1 MALTIRNH
9 SMRQNSNN
17 FLLSKLKDK
26 FDLISLLVL
35 IGLIN
40 YFNYPMITLKYNN
53 LNEIYYQWWDEGVH
67 IKNILKIINENTLEL
82 EHLASTA
89 FYHIQSAGLGLL
101 IGSLKPDLQDVV
113 LSSLIISSFWI
124 QASIF
129 IYYIFLNT
137 IFKSKVTVVF
147 GILALGTH
155 SSILFHSAVIHP
167 EGPMIFGIIVSLF
180 GSYRFLTNPTKNN
193 LIFTTVGLGISLAG
207 KVQSILN
214 LPSIIL
220 IYLISVNRR
229 KMHINSIFIQISIV
243 FITLVLTLLIT
254 TPYQIIRFD
263 QLLIGISHEKN
274 VQSFSSK
281 PALLDLLSFIVSNN
295 FIGYYYLILTM
306 ISLIIILMNKKNHKT
321 EKNLFL
327 LITISISIPLLYN
340 IFFLNVLINRYYVHM
355 LPVLILMITYFFDI
369 LMKLNRS
376 RILKYFSL
384 LLVLI
389 GIQQHIKTAD
399 FYFSKREGIM
409 NEIKIINSIESF
421 LSQQIF
427 KDEMTLGL
435 GFNFFRNPT
444 FNFDQYPSNQPI
456 KKYQFIIISKNFLK
470 PQFYEGSSSLLPG
483 EEQDQ
488 KIRENIIS
496 KIKNSNYI
504 EINSN
509 SYGNYQLFKKI

>member
-1 MALTIRNH
+1 
-9 SMRQNSNN
+9 
-17 FLLSKLKDK
+17 
-26 FDLISLLVL
+26 
-35 IGLIN
+35 
-40 YFNYPMITLKYNN
+40 
-53 LNEIYYQWWDEGVH
+53 
-67 IKNILKIINENTLEL
+67 
-82 EHLASTA
+82 
-89 FYHIQSAGLGLL
+89 
-101 IGSLKPDLQDVV
+101 
-113 LSSLIISSFWI
+113 
-124 QASIF
+124 
-129 IYYIFLNT
+129 
-137 IFKSKVTVVF
+137 
-147 GILALGTH
+147 
-155 SSILFHSAVIHP
+155 
-167 EGPMIFGIIVSLF
+167 
-180 GSYRFLTNPTKNN
+180 
-193 LIFTTVGLGISLAG
+193 
-207 KVQSILN
+207 
-214 LPSIIL
+214 
-220 IYLISVNRR
+220 
-229 KMHINSIFIQISIV
+229 
-243 FITLVLTLLIT
+243 
-254 TPYQIIRFD
+254 
-263 QLLIGISHEKN
+263 
-274 VQSFSSK
+274 
-281 PALLDLLSFIVSNN
+281 
-295 FIGYYYLILTM
+295 
-306 ISLIIILMNKKNHKT
+306 HKT
-321 EKNLFL
+321 EKDLFL
-327 LITISISIPLLYN
+327 LITISVSIPLLYN

-409 NEIKIINSIESF
+409 NEIKIINSIENF

-488 KIRENIIS
+488 RIRENIIS

>member
-1 MALTIRNH
+1 
-9 SMRQNSNN
+9 MRQKSTK
-17 FLLSKLKDK
+17 FFLSKLKDN

-40 YFNYPMITLKYNN
+40 YFNYPMITFQYNN

-67 IKNILKIINENTLEL
+67 VKNILKIINENTFEL

-89 FYHIQSAGLGLL
+89 FYHIQSAGLSLL
-101 IGSLKPDLQDVV
+101 IGRLKPDLQDIV

-137 IFKSKVTVVF
+137 IFKSKATVVF
-147 GILALGTH
+147 GLLALGTH

-167 EGPMIFGIIVSLF
+167 EGPMIFGIIVTLF
-180 GSYRFLTNPTKNN
+180 GSYRFLNNPTKYN
-193 LIFTTVGLGISLAG
+193 LIFTTVGLGISVAG
-207 KVQSILN
+207 KVQSVLN

-220 IYLISVNRR
+220 IYLISIYRK
-229 KMHINSIFIQISIV
+229 KMHINSILMQISIV
-243 FITLVLTLLIT
+243 FITLILTLLIT

-263 QLLIGISHEKN
+263 QLLIGIAHEKN
-274 VQSFSSK
+274 VQSFSSE

-295 FIGYYYLILTM
+295 FIGYYYLILTI
-306 ISLIIILMNKKNHKT
+306 ISLIIILINKKNHKT
-321 EKNLFL
+321 ERNLFL
-327 LITISISIPLLYN
+327 LITISVSIPLLYN
-340 IFFLNVLINRYYVHM
+340 IFFLNVLINRYYIHI
-355 LPVLILMITYFFDI
+355 LPVLILMVTYFFDI
-369 LMKLNRS
+369 LMKLNKS

-384 LLVLI
+384 LLVLV

-409 NEIKIINSIESF
+409 NEIKIINSIENF
-421 LSQQIF
+421 LSQQSF
-427 KDEMTLGL
+427 RDEKTLGL
-435 GFNFFRNPT
+435 GLNFFQNPT

-456 KKYQFIIISKNFLK
+456 KNYQFIIISKNFSK

-488 KIRENIIS
+488 KNRENILSEIE
-496 KIKNSNYI
+496 NSNYI